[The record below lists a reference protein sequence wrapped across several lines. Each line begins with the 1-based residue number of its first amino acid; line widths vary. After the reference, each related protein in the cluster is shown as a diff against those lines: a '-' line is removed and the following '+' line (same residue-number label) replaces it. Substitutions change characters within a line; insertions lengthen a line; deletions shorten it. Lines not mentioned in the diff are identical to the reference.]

1 MHEKLMQNDAGSDDM
16 KGNPILGFS
25 YVWRGFM
32 QLGRPELR
40 PYVAWPIL
48 INAILVSFLSYS
60 GIQWL
65 HGSIED
71 VLGYVPSWLDW
82 LYWILMPV
90 AVMTVLLIF
99 AYFFS
104 AILVVIASPFNGLL
118 SEKVEQQQGSAI
130 PDESIPSM
138 VKRTLLRELT
148 KLGYML
154 PRYLGLIIISLIPV
168 VNLAAPFLWFWFGS
182 WIVAL
187 QYLDYSFDNHTRPFA
202 ETRKTLSQQPL
213 TVLGFGAVVA
223 LLMTIP
229 LVNWFVMPAAVIG
242 ATLLRLEQMPF
253 VDHDILSGKGDT
265 LNYAL
270 ENDVTTRLTDGKT
283 ENSGGG

>member
-118 SEKVEQQQGSAI
+118 SEKVEQQQGSTI

-202 ETRKTLSQQPL
+202 ETRTTLGQQPL

>member
-118 SEKVEQQQGSAI
+118 SEKVEQQQGSTI

-202 ETRKTLSQQPL
+202 ETRTTLGQQPL
-213 TVLGFGAVVA
+213 TVLGFGAIVA

>member
-1 MHEKLMQNDAGSDDM
+1 M

-118 SEKVEQQQGSAI
+118 SEKVEQQQGSTI

-202 ETRKTLSQQPL
+202 ETRTTLGQQPL
-213 TVLGFGAVVA
+213 TVLGFGAIVA

-270 ENDVTTRLTDGKT
+270 KNDVTTRLTDGKT

>member
-118 SEKVEQQQGSAI
+118 SEKVEQQQGSTI

-202 ETRKTLSQQPL
+202 ETRTTLGQQPL
-213 TVLGFGAVVA
+213 TVLGFGAIVA

-270 ENDVTTRLTDGKT
+270 KNDVTTRLTDGKT

>member
-1 MHEKLMQNDAGSDDM
+1 M

-48 INAILVSFLSYS
+48 INAMLVSFLSYS

-71 VLGYVPSWLDW
+71 VLGYVPGWLDW

-90 AVMTVLLIF
+90 AVITVLLIF

-118 SEKVEQQQGSAI
+118 SEKVEQQHGSAI
-130 PDESIPSM
+130 PDESIPSI

-154 PRYLGLIIISLIPV
+154 PRYLGLIIISLVPV
-168 VNLAAPFLWFWFGS
+168 VNLASPFLWFWFGS

-202 ETRKTLSQQPL
+202 ETRATLGQQPL

-253 VDHDILSGKGDT
+253 ADNDILSGKGST

-270 ENDVTTRLTDGKT
+270 GNDITTRLTDGKT

>member
-202 ETRKTLSQQPL
+202 ETRTTLGQQPL